1 MNSKPKGRPIF
12 GKGKCR
18 SGEKAKG
25 QGPQTN
31 FNGEETMGVDSI
43 AYSIPPKMM
52 RKIRADNDN
61 LGYVFGNVEDEN
73 EDWQV
78 ESFDFGTGIEV
89 FINILREA
97 GYPKTAKKIDCE
109 YNFYS
114 GSRNYLDYD
123 SYNVW
128 IIPPSEVKVMA
139 QELANVTFDG
149 LKSGIAGEIKDRR
162 GHTMLESLYE
172 SYLSD
177 IESLKKFLQRT
188 AEQGNYLLFAE
199 A

>member
-1 MNSKPKGRPIF
+1 
-12 GKGKCR
+12 
-18 SGEKAKG
+18 
-25 QGPQTN
+25 
-31 FNGEETMGVDSI
+31 MGVDSI

-109 YNFYS
+109 YYFGS

-128 IIPPSEVKVMA
+128 IIPPSEVKVTA

-162 GHTMLESLYE
+162 GHSMLESLYE